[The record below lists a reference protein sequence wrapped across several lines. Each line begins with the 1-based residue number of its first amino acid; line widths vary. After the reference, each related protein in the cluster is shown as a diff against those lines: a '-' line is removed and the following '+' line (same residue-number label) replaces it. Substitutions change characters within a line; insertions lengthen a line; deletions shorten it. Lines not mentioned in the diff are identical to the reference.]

1 VNAAGGRGPWRG
13 GPFLVDQLLR
23 DAAERS
29 PDQVAL
35 RVGSESIT
43 YSKLDAAADRVASAL
58 AEQGVGLGDRVGL
71 HLEKSIAA
79 VAALYGTMRAGA
91 AYVPIDPAAPPL
103 RAAYLAT
110 DCSVRALVSDPERI
124 AMLRDADP
132 AAAPRGITVGLGDPP
147 VGFIGWNDVNA
158 ARLNPP
164 RVAVTDADL
173 AYILYTSG
181 STGRPKGVAITH
193 RNSLTFIRWAL
204 HELELRDG
212 DVFSNHAPF
221 HFDLSTLDLF
231 GAAGAVATVSIV
243 PNDAAMFPVMLAD
256 WIRSERITVWYSVPS
271 ALSMLVRYGGLETRA
286 LDSLRLV
293 LFAGEVFPTRYLSQ
307 LMHLVPQARF
317 FNLYGPTETN
327 VCTFEEVSGVPQEDD
342 PPISIGRACENYRCV
357 VTDEDGTVMTGAGS
371 KGELIVKGSCVARG
385 YWGDPGKTAAG
396 FPDAF
401 TYRTGDLVEI
411 LDDSTIPRYRF
422 IGRRDNMIKT
432 RGYRVELG
440 EVESALYAH
449 PAVSECVAVPLP
461 DELMGNRIIA
471 FCTVSRGADAEELIR
486 ACRERLPAY
495 MAPTQILVVPS
506 LPKTPNDKYDR
517 AALAKKAAE
526 TADQPS

>member
-1 VNAAGGRGPWRG
+1 MKSSGGRGPWRS

-43 YSKLDAAADRVASAL
+43 YSELDAAADRVASAL

-71 HLEKSIAA
+71 HLEKSSAA

-124 AMLRDADP
+124 GMLRDADP
-132 AAAPRGITVGLGDPP
+132 AAAPRGITVGPGDPP
-147 VGFIGWNDVNA
+147 VGFIGWDDVNA
-158 ARLNPP
+158 ASPNPP

-231 GAAGAVATVSIV
+231 GAAGAVAAVSIV
-243 PNDAAMFPVMLAD
+243 PHNAAMFPVMLAD

-271 ALSMLVRYGGLETRA
+271 ALSILVRYGDLETRPSTRPLCRRGLSDA
-286 LDSLRLV
+286 IPLTVDASRAAGEILQSLR
-293 LFAGEVFPTRYLSQ
+293 P
-307 LMHLVPQARF
+307 H
-317 FNLYGPTETN
+317 
-327 VCTFEEVSGVPQEDD
+327 
-342 PPISIGRACENYRCV
+342 
-357 VTDEDGTVMTGAGS
+357 
-371 KGELIVKGSCVARG
+371 
-385 YWGDPGKTAAG
+385 
-396 FPDAF
+396 
-401 TYRTGDLVEI
+401 
-411 LDDSTIPRYRF
+411 
-422 IGRRDNMIKT
+422 RD
-432 RGYRVELG
+432 
-440 EVESALYAH
+440 
-449 PAVSECVAVPLP
+449 
-461 DELMGNRIIA
+461 
-471 FCTVSRGADAEELIR
+471 
-486 ACRERLPAY
+486 ERLH
-495 MAPTQILVVPS
+495 L
-506 LPKTPNDKYDR
+506 R
-517 AALAKKAAE
+517 RG
-526 TADQPS
+526 DQSP